1 MSSPW
6 ISLLRKDALAKTVF
20 HVATFAHAKA
30 NKQHFKSHIALLNK
44 LQKFVYK

>member
-6 ISLLRKDALAKTVF
+6 ISLLRKDELAKPVF
-20 HVATFAHAKA
+20 LIVTFAQAKA
-30 NKQHFKSHIALLNK
+30 NMQCLKTHIALLNK